1 MKKQPQVPPKYLSI
15 NELKLLLNMPDKTS
29 PRGRRDIVLLTLLY
43 DSGARVQELIDLQV
57 GDINLKNF
65 PTVTLHGKGNKTRI
79 VPIMPETTK
88 MLDGYLKENQ
98 QLIGNTSKVLFP
110 NREGTKLTRA
120 GINYILNKYIQKA
133 KNKSPDL
140 FKVEITPHTIRHS
153 KASHLVQ
160 SNINIYYIRD
170 FLGHVS
176 VKTTEIYATCNPEF
190 TRKAIENASI
200 ELTKDDGYY
209 DINKKDELL
218 SFLKGYR

>member
-1 MKKQPQVPPKYLSI
+1 M
-15 NELKLLLNMPDKTS
+15 NH
-29 PRGRRDIVLLTLLY
+29 
-43 DSGARVQELIDLQV
+43 A
-57 GDINLKNF
+57 
-65 PTVTLHGKGNKTRI
+65 
-79 VPIMPETTK
+79 
-88 MLDGYLKENQ
+88 
-98 QLIGNTSKVLFP
+98 
-110 NREGTKLTRA
+110 
-120 GINYILNKYIQKA
+120 QKA
-133 KNKSPDL
+133 REKSPDL
-140 FKVEITPHTIRHS
+140 FKPDITPHTLRHS

-190 TRKAIENASI
+190 IRKAIENASV